1 MSTLQSSSSVKLGRK
16 EKVGYALGD
25 LASNFSYGFVSLF
38 LLYFYTDIYGL
49 TAAQASLIFLI
60 ARTIDAIYNLLIGY
74 VIDKTKTKH
83 GKLRPYLLHGAV
95 PLGALTVACF
105 TAVESDFK
113 FWFALCS
120 YTIYC
125 LAYTTVNTPYS
136 AMTNMLTQDSDSRI
150 GLSIYRFIAAMLG
163 FFIVSVSAEALVGSF
178 SEPSEGYMYTAG
190 TFATIATLL
199 FLICFAST
207 KERVATA
214 DSAISLKEM
223 VTTVKSNGPLH
234 ALSIYTGFIY
244 IAFTLWMAVAVFY
257 VMYVI
262 GDPEFIPTFFIIQT
276 IANIFSL
283 ALANK
288 LMLSLGKKKTALY
301 SLPVGI
307 AIAIFQYF
315 VPADNVT
322 LLMSCIFI
330 FTAVLGINMGVMWTM
345 AADTVEYSEWKTG
358 LRAEGAVYGYYNFTT
373 KIAMAIG
380 GGLSGFI
387 LGAYGYDAELGNTAG
402 IRGDCYFA

>member
-1 MSTLQSSSSVKLGRK
+1 M
-16 EKVGYALGD
+16 
-25 LASNFSYGFVSLF
+25 
-38 LLYFYTDIYGL
+38 I
-49 TAAQASLIFLI
+49 
-60 ARTIDAIYNLLIGY
+60 
-74 VIDKTKTKH
+74 
-83 GKLRPYLLHGAV
+83 
-95 PLGALTVACF
+95 
-105 TAVESDFK
+105 
-113 FWFALCS
+113 
-120 YTIYC
+120 
-125 LAYTTVNTPYS
+125 
-136 AMTNMLTQDSDSRI
+136 
-150 GLSIYRFIAAMLG
+150 
-163 FFIVSVSAEALVGSF
+163 
-178 SEPSEGYMYTAG
+178 
-190 TFATIATLL
+190 
-199 FLICFAST
+199 
-207 KERVATA
+207 
-214 DSAISLKEM
+214 
-223 VTTVKSNGPLH
+223 TTVKSNGPLH

-330 FTAVLGINMGVMWTM
+330 FIAVLGINMGVMWTM

-387 LGAYGYDAELGNTAG
+387 LGAYGYDAELVTPQALEG
-402 IRGDCYFA
+402 IAICMTIVPAILFTLAFISVRFYNIDEQQYNHMVDEIEQRKLATSGV